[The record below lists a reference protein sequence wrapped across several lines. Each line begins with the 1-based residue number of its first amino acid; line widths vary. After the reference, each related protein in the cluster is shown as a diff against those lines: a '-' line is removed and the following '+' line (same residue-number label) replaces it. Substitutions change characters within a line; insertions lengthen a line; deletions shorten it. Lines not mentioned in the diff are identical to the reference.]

1 MGSLRRVAHIQ
12 MEVDFGG
19 SETIESWRD
28 DPTGLRSWL
37 GEGGKKVTI
46 PGYPGTL
53 NGLTGR
59 QDSGSAP
66 RLCRSSWLENRGLT
80 GRLISRT
87 RRGKDSTLFFSRRIW
102 RGELWG
108 NLRFRFTEV

>member
-1 MGSLRRVAHIQ
+1 MGSLRRGALLWDHCVAWHIQ

-59 QDSGSAP
+59 QDQRISAAAMSQ
-66 RLCRSSWLENRGLT
+66 LLVGKQGTLT
-80 GRLISRT
+80 G
-87 RRGKDSTLFFSRRIW
+87 
-102 RGELWG
+102 EL
-108 NLRFRFTEV
+108 V

>member
-1 MGSLRRVAHIQ
+1 VGSLRRGALLWDHCVAWHIQ

-80 GRLISRT
+80 GSN
-87 RRGKDSTLFFSRRIW
+87 DS
-102 RGELWG
+102 
-108 NLRFRFTEV
+108 V